1 MNFNRRNFLLF
12 LGATAGAI
20 ASESYR
26 SNSLFNGKSE
36 YAAQAIPSSQ
46 LGFQPVKV
54 PLPLEIE
61 SLSREQQ
68 SQIYSSYEVI
78 DDLVLPP
85 GYTYDLIAVWGDRLG
100 DSRFG
105 YNNDYLSL
113 IETGVNEA
121 YLTVNFEYLSGGT
134 WMTTYPLVMRQELP
148 FAELIT
154 LTEATSGQV
163 DAFSLEENDP
173 LKAKIRQVCWEGLID
188 LGLGVMSIRRN
199 ADGQWQ
205 RSYSDR
211 DRRVSGVTG
220 LDQPELALKS
230 TGAAVAVFNKSQKSG
245 YEDHLGD
252 RIIGTLQNCSGGTT
266 PWGTVLSAEE
276 NFQDQVPEAVKAD
289 GSAFEPSS
297 SPFFISSEELG
308 GMGNVF
314 GLAGNKYGWMVEID
328 PANPQDY
335 GTKHTWLGRYR
346 HEGFGVRAIEGK
358 KLAVYSGCDR
368 RGGHLY
374 KFVSQE
380 IVQDPKNPA
389 NSRLFELGML
399 YGAKFD
405 PQGTGEWIPLKPDT
419 LVNPVLPSQVVGGMV
434 ILPQSDR
441 TQGGVMEIT
450 SDLEIQSFVKQ
461 FKTLKDLYQ
470 GNSEAEIQGAILIDA
485 HFAATA
491 AGVTCT
497 ARPEGTIIQDDG
509 TLLIAFTSGSSGSDG
524 SPDGRIFV
532 AVDGKSEYEYGW
544 VMQLAENEQD
554 PASLSFKWSILAT
567 GGEPASAGAGF
578 ANPDNLGLDPHG
590 NLWIVTDMST
600 SKHNQALPAR
610 TGEIDP
616 NQDLTGI
623 FGNNTLWYLPLSGET
638 AGQIYPF
645 AIGPMECECTG
656 ITFAQDNQSLFLAVQ
671 HPGEQNA
678 LRQNLAAELREFAL
692 LTTDGTPFK
701 QQRQVPLGSNWPSKQ
716 VNQPP
721 LPGVV
726 AIRRVAGG
734 ELTLPHR

>member
-26 SNSLFNGKSE
+26 SNSLFKGKSE

-113 IETGVNEA
+113 TETGVNEA

-230 TGAAVAVFNKSQKSG
+230 TGAAVAVFNKSQKLG

-491 AGVTCT
+491 GGVTCT

-610 TGEIDP
+610 TDEIDP